1 MDAKQI
7 RDFEN
12 ECEIMRCPFL
22 PSHVDS
28 PHARTHHRT
37 HAHAR
42 AGAHFWCHRGDS
54 KARSPYILYFYGSC
68 VEPQVC
74 IVVEYCMRGSLYEV
88 MSEETFNLTWERSL
102 RVPSSPSH
110 LHTFNFTSVAQFF
123 IVPVIVC
130 TFQWAKELAMAINYL
145 HKCAAAPPPVYQFT
159 ACAPRLACLTPTHI
173 GLSAR
178 VCTCRFDPP
187 VFHRDLKSP
196 NLLVHRWPTPL

>member
-22 PSHVDS
+22 PLFLTLTAHA
-28 PHARTHHRT
+28 HARTHTRT
-37 HAHAR
+37 HAR
-42 AGAHFWCHRGDS
+42 ATTHLCHRGDS

-102 RVPSSPSH
+102 RVYPSPSH
-110 LHTFNFTSVAQFF
+110 LH
-123 IVPVIVC
+123 
-130 TFQWAKELAMAINYL
+130 
-145 HKCAAAPPPVYQFT
+145 
-159 ACAPRLACLTPTHI
+159 PRLHCSLSCGLPASADSNSSLFPPCARSSGRRSWQWRSTTCTSAQLHPLSLSHTHTPHTHTTFHC
-173 GLSAR
+173 R
-178 VCTCRFDPP
+178 VCASS
-187 VFHRDLKSP
+187 HG
-196 NLLVHRWPTPL
+196 PTN